1 MDICPEIRVEMI
13 GRQQSDVVFY
23 KLTAQTVSA
32 RDVWQ
37 DSLEY
42 YISLGLMR
50 AIAFAFKRMTVVG
63 GNARKRGESQADY
76 RFVNCNRIHG

>member
-23 KLTAQTVSA
+23 KLTAQTMSA

-42 YISLGLMR
+42 YNSLG
-50 AIAFAFKRMTVVG
+50 F
-63 GNARKRGESQADY
+63 
-76 RFVNCNRIHG
+76 